1 MRALWIG
8 LAVFSVLCG
17 IATGFLAAV
26 AGDWAALPTLAGAAG
41 LVVAT
46 VKLRPENGLRLVAG
60 LVGLAL
66 PIVSLVSTQ
75 STWLAVTGEPADCVL
90 VEERAGKREYKGAV
104 PHTYEFDCVGERVT
118 ITERKDTYAAEVG
131 DRVTLVLDRNRM
143 IEPGLATAPADL
155 SIVALLLTGV
165 VGLSFLVALLGLPLR
180 PPPKPRLPDQL
191 GPPTGGLVP

>member
-46 VKLRPENGLRLVAG
+46 VKLRPEDSFRVAAI
-60 LVGLAL
+60 LIGLAL
-66 PIVSLVSTQ
+66 PVVSMVSVPAA
-75 STWLAVTGEPADCVL
+75 WLAVTGEPADCVL
-90 VEERAGKREYKGAV
+90 VEEHAGRYDPKGT
-104 PHTYEFDCVGERVT
+104 PHVYEFDCAGERFS
-118 ITERKDTYAAEVG
+118 ITEKDDTYSTELG
-131 DRVTLVLDRNRM
+131 DRVELVLDRNRM
-143 IEPGLATAPADL
+143 IGAGLPTAPAQFA
-155 SIVALLLTGV
+155 IVALLLTGV